1 MTIPGTPGLRMIL
14 SRPGTVQQLCGTSRA
29 SCSFPN
35 ALKCWLT
42 IRSANTE
49 TTWWMLTY
57 ALRRRPLRRSST
69 MHSSPIVGVPSA
81 SVVYPG
87 WTIPVS
93 QDATGPAM
101 VQRQGLSVYMTLTRA
116 SRAYTSSPVCENGRC
131 SSFWSAF
138 ALCAKCF
145 LSILDRKLLLP
156 NMHKSI
162 DQMER
167 KGLLIPGCRRC
178 SATWLA

>member
-1 MTIPGTPGLRMIL
+1 MTIPGPPGLRMIL
-14 SRPGTVQQLCGTSRA
+14 SRPGTVQQLCSTSRA
-29 SCSFPN
+29 SCSFPK

-42 IRSANTE
+42 IRSVNTE

-57 ALRRRPLRRSST
+57 APRRRPLRRSST

-116 SRAYTSSPVCENGRC
+116 SRAYTSSQCVKMVDALLSGQPLLFVQSV
-131 SSFWSAF
+131 SSASWTESSCCQICTRVLTKWNARD
-138 ALCAKCF
+138 C
-145 LSILDRKLLLP
+145 
-156 NMHKSI
+156 
-162 DQMER
+162 
-167 KGLLIPGCRRC
+167 
-178 SATWLA
+178 